1 MKRSLITTLVIG
13 VVVTLVVGLLHAT
26 KAIAGFEAGVAHLV
40 SDYGRA
46 TKVVGEKWQ
55 YVFVLLTAVVVTWL
69 SLRNTAPAGRLRN
82 YLLFG
87 VLLVE
92 LIVLSWVCS
101 LYRVFFQPV
110 PCIFAIALAVGGA
123 EAWMAFLRRDRS
135 HLVRTIFANRLS
147 KKEFHRVSNSPFD
160 GQAKAYEASVVVC
173 DIANRHGFTNDS
185 DPVGF
190 AETMAKF
197 IRETADRLIER
208 GAYLQAAD
216 GEGVVAIFG
225 FPKAGGKHAEEAV
238 RAVLDLTKKFREPRQ
253 DNEEIFGDWE
263 MHAGISSGT
272 IVVGALKD
280 SVHPALLASG
290 EPMELGRRFCAL
302 NHRYGS
308 KILIDTPT
316 FDSVSETIVA
326 RPIDFVSGM
335 NSHDRI
341 EIYEPLWL
349 SAEARPEHVARRD
362 SFWSGVVLY
371 REKRWAEA
379 YSQFQKARGPEGE
392 VDPALQFYLRRL
404 EPLVLQLIESPLGE
418 S

>member
-404 EPLVLQLIESPLGE
+404 EPLVLQLTESPLGE

>member
-13 VVVTLVVGLLHAT
+13 VAVAIVVGILHAT
-26 KAIAGFEAGVAHLV
+26 KAIAGLEAGIGHLV
-40 SDYGRA
+40 SDYAGA
-46 TKVVGEKWQ
+46 TRVVGEKWQ
-55 YVFVLLTAVVVTWL
+55 FVFIFLIAAGVAWL
-69 SLRNTAPAGRLRN
+69 SLKNPPASGRSRN

-87 VLLVE
+87 FLLVE
-92 LIVLSWVCS
+92 LLVLSWVCS

-110 PCIFAIALAVGGA
+110 SCIFAVALAA
-123 EAWMAFLRRDRS
+123 AFVEGWTLFLGRDRS

-147 KKEFHRVSNSPFD
+147 RKEFRRVSDGPFD

-173 DIANRHGFTNDS
+173 DIANRHGFTNSS
-185 DPVGF
+185 DPAGF

-197 IRETADRLIER
+197 IRETADDLIER
-208 GAYLQAAD
+208 GAFLQAAD

-225 FPKAGGKHAEEAV
+225 FPNTGGQHAEGAV
-238 RAVLDLTKKFREPRQ
+238 RAVLDLAKKFRERQ
-253 DNEEIFGDWE
+253 ENEKVFGDWD
-263 MHAGISSGT
+263 MHAGISSGE
-272 IVVGALKD
+272 IIAGALKD

-290 EPMELGRRFCAL
+290 EPIELARRFCAL

-326 RPIDFVSGM
+326 RPIDFVSGT

-349 SAEARPEHVARRD
+349 TAEAKPEHVARRD

-379 YSQFQKARGPEGE
+379 YSEFQKARDPEGE
-392 VDPALQFYLRRL
+392 DDPALQFYLRRL
-404 EPLVLQLIESPLGE
+404 EPLVLQLTESQLEE